1 MGCIGRR
8 LKGEKSEIGIFI
20 DPLPS
25 LPSCHELA
33 VSLPKAT
40 APTEWSSPSATPNY
54 IIILPEPMLHPLR
67 LHHKVLPLAGM
78 KSGSLINEFTLFMS
92 SCI

>member
-1 MGCIGRR
+1 MRR
-8 LKGEKSEIGIFI
+8 VRLAYLLTLFLHYHLATSW
-20 DPLPS
+20 
-25 LPSCHELA
+25 LA

-78 KSGSLINEFTLFMS
+78 KSGSLINEFTIFMS